1 MAMAHGHAHG
11 RPDPTRAF
19 AVGIGLNLGFVIL
32 EVGLGLWANSLALVA
47 DAGHNLSDVL
57 GLAVAWGASYL
68 AGRPPTARRTF
79 GLRRSSVLA
88 ALVNA
93 VLLLVAA
100 GGIAWEA
107 VRRLWEPE
115 PVAGLTVV
123 AVAAAGV
130 IVNAA
135 TAFLFMA
142 GSKHDLN
149 VRGAFLHMAADAGV
163 SAGVVV
169 AGLVIRYTGWAW
181 ADPVASLLVVA
192 VIVAGTWGLFR
203 EALDLALDAV
213 PAGIDP
219 AAVEAYL
226 AGLPG
231 IAAVHDLHVWGM
243 STTEAALTVHLV
255 KPDGRLDDGLLAC
268 VADEL
273 RKKFGIAHAT
283 IQLEQAADHG
293 CGLGE

>member
-1 MAMAHGHAHG
+1 
-11 RPDPTRAF
+11 
-19 AVGIGLNLGFVIL
+19 VV
-32 EVGLGLWANSLALVA
+32 
-47 DAGHNLSDVL
+47 
-57 GLAVAWGASYL
+57 
-68 AGRPPTARRTF
+68 
-79 GLRRSSVLA
+79 
-88 ALVNA
+88 
-93 VLLLVAA
+93 A

-107 VRRLWEPE
+107 ARRLSEPE

-123 AVAAAGV
+123 TVAAAGV
-130 IVNAA
+130 VVNAA

-149 VRGAFLHMAADAGV
+149 VRGAFLHMAADAAV

-169 AGLVIRYTGWAW
+169 AGLVVRYTGWAW
-181 ADPVASLLVVA
+181 ADPVAGLLVVA

-231 IAAVHDLHVWGM
+231 VAAVHDLHVWGM

-268 VADEL
+268 VADDL
-273 RKKFGIAHAT
+273 REKFGIAHAT
-283 IQLEQAADHG
+283 IQLEQAADHA
-293 CGLGE
+293 CRLS

>member
-11 RPDPTRAF
+11 RPDHARAF
-19 AVGIGLNLGFVIL
+19 AVGVGLNLGFVVL
-32 EVGLGLWANSLALVA
+32 EAGLGLWANSLALVA

-57 GLAVAWGASYL
+57 GLAAAWGASYL
-68 AGRPPTARRTF
+68 GGRPPTARRTF

-130 IVNAA
+130 AVNGA
-135 TAFLFMA
+135 TALLFLA
-142 GSKHDLN
+142 GRKHDLN
-149 VRGAFLHMAADAGV
+149 VRAAFLHMAADAGV

-192 VIVAGTWGLFR
+192 VIVVGTWGLFR

-268 VADEL
+268 VAADL
-273 RKKFGIAHAT
+273 RAKFGIAHAT
-283 IQLEQAADHG
+283 IQLEQAADHA
-293 CGLGE
+293 CGLRE